1 MNNLTVRPS
10 PLRYLFL
17 LPVLVIGVAGCP
29 ATSPTDATKRSDN
42 IPTCDQVCSITNG
55 ATESTATT
63 YWQIF
68 ELRCGVSACYS
79 KMAFFADG
87 TGKMIA
93 TRNNC
98 LSFQI
103 TNFPTVVNF
112 TWTRLSSSAML
123 LSGATFKCAPNNLAV
138 GSTISSFTSI
148 TGGISSGTFSGL
160 LEGVHGMNP
169 ASLFV
174 GTF

>member
-1 MNNLTVRPS
+1 MKYLAVRPS
-10 PLRYLFL
+10 PLRYLFF
-17 LPVLVIGVAGCP
+17 VSVFVIGVAGCP
-29 ATSPTDATKRSDN
+29 AISPTDANPPT
-42 IPTCDQVCSITNG
+42 PTCDQVCNITNG
-55 ATESTATT
+55 ATASSATT

-68 ELRCGVSACYS
+68 ELRCGQSACYT

-98 LSFQI
+98 LSYQVL
-103 TNFPTVVNF
+103 NSPTVVNF
-112 TWTRLSSSAML
+112 TWTRLSSNAML
-123 LSGATFKCAPNNLAV
+123 LNGATFACAPNNLAV

-160 LEGVHGMNP
+160 LDGVHGMNP